1 MALEEGVLN
10 NNGARHAM
18 SFVNSIK
25 HSGRLN
31 ESKIPIE
38 SVGYFNIKGLL
49 DLLPVAL
56 RMLLK
61 WKIPPIIHKSIDDH
75 EDVKRIFEE
84 FGE

>member
-1 MALEEGVLN
+1 MALNEGITN
-10 NNGARHAM
+10 NNGARHAL
-18 SFVNSIK
+18 SFVKSVK

-49 DLLPVAL
+49 ELVPVGL

-61 WKIPPIIHKSIDDH
+61 LKIPPIFHKPIDDAK
-75 EDVKRIFEE
+75 DVKRIFEE